1 MTKIRTASGGE
12 WAVLPSRYRSLFFLN
27 CNWYKYQI
35 SMNIQAEIQKAYT
48 RIKPHVRETILE
60 KSIFYSQKGTANVF
74 LKMENLQYTGS
85 FKVRGAM
92 NKILSLSKEELERG
106 VVTASTGN
114 HGAAVAFSLSKL
126 GAKGIVFVS
135 EKASVS
141 KIGAIKRL
149 GAEVRHIGDDP
160 IEAENY
166 ARKYALENNL
176 AYISPYNDP
185 QIIGGQ
191 GTIGVELA
199 HQLEQID
206 AVFIAVGGGGL
217 ISGIAG
223 YLKSVNPKIEI
234 IGCSP
239 ENSQVMVQSVGMGKL
254 VGDLPS
260 LPTLSDGTA
269 GGIEDNAITFE
280 LCQKLVDEYITVTE
294 DEIKQNLL
302 EFMDTHHLL
311 IEGAAAV
318 AIASYLKMREKFV
331 GKNVVIILCGANIGV
346 ETLKKVML

>member
-1 MTKIRTASGGE
+1 
-12 WAVLPSRYRSLFFLN
+12 
-27 CNWYKYQI
+27 
-35 SMNIQAEIQKAYT
+35 MNIQAEIQKAYQ
-48 RIKPHVRETILE
+48 RIKPHVRETLLE
-60 KSIFYSQKGTANVF
+60 RSIFYSQIGQANVY
-74 LKMENLQYTGS
+74 LKLENLQHTGS

-92 NKILSLSKEELERG
+92 NKILSLSEEELRQG

-114 HGAAVAFSLSKL
+114 HGAAVAFSLGKL
-126 GAKGIVFVS
+126 KASGIVFVS

-141 KIGAIKRL
+141 KIEAIKRL
-149 GAEVRHIGDDP
+149 GAEVRRLGDDP

-191 GTIGVELA
+191 GTISVELE

-206 AVFIAVGGGGL
+206 AVFVSVGGGGL
-217 ISGIAG
+217 ISGIAS
-223 YLKSVNPKIEI
+223 YLKSVDPKIKI

-239 ENSQVMVQSVGMGKL
+239 ENSQVMIQSVGMGKL

-269 GGIEDNAITFE
+269 GGIEEGAITFE
-280 LCQKLVDEYITVTE
+280 FCQKLVDQYVTVTE

-318 AIASYLKMREKFV
+318 AIASYLKMREKFA
-331 GKNVVIILCGANIGV
+331 GKNVVIVLCGANIGI
-346 ETLKKVML
+346 ETLKKILR